1 MVFCHQGFITAVIMV
16 KIGAIINIVDIVS
29 SLLEIDIKLNPKFI
43 FNLNPTSQVC
53 VCGDSKLRG
62 DPRDDL
68 LLPPSHVRPLRR
80 RHPRLHLLLHARLP
94 GRAHARCGGDDL
106 DLDLLH
112 IVLNCG

>member
-1 MVFCHQGFITAVIMV
+1 MV
-16 KIGAIINIVDIVS
+16 KIGAIINIVGIVS

-43 FNLNPTSQVC
+43 FNLNPKFTFNLNPTSQVC
-53 VCGDSKLRG
+53 VCGDSELRG